1 MAKILLGVGGG
12 IAAYKA
18 VYLLRSLVASGHE
31 VTPVLTEAGS
41 HFIGA
46 QTLSALASNPC
57 LSGLFG
63 ESDPIPHT
71 HLGRSVDLICVAPAT
86 ADLIAKFA
94 NGIANDL
101 LSATVMASRAK
112 VVVAPAMHEE
122 MWDSPAV
129 QRNLQLLRDY
139 GYLIVPPSYGPLA
152 AGDVGRGRMAEPSVI
167 SLYVEVA
174 LEDRGISLWGK
185 KVVVSAGGTREPIDP
200 VRFIGNRSS
209 GKQGLALAKVAAV
222 LGAEVSLVTTVAQ
235 GSFPSVTEVL
245 VSSAKEMD
253 EALTNETAGADL
265 VVMAAAVSD
274 YRVKEPSRSKIKRE
288 SAAELNISL
297 EANPDILKGLVKAKK
312 DGSIYIG
319 FAAET
324 DDLEVNLRRKLESKG
339 VDIMVGND
347 VTRPGAGFEHDT
359 NSVVILS
366 KDGQRAVFDDLSKE
380 KIALEVLTFAS
391 RLFDRP

>member
-1 MAKILLGVGGG
+1 
-12 IAAYKA
+12 
-18 VYLLRSLVASGHE
+18 
-31 VTPVLTEAGS
+31 
-41 HFIGA
+41 
-46 QTLSALASNPC
+46 
-57 LSGLFG
+57 
-63 ESDPIPHT
+63 
-71 HLGRSVDLICVAPAT
+71 
-86 ADLIAKFA
+86 
-94 NGIANDL
+94 
-101 LSATVMASRAK
+101 
-112 VVVAPAMHEE
+112 
-122 MWDSPAV
+122 
-129 QRNLQLLRDY
+129 
-139 GYLIVPPSYGPLA
+139 
-152 AGDVGRGRMAEPSVI
+152 
-167 SLYVEVA
+167 
-174 LEDRGISLWGK
+174 
-185 KVVVSAGGTREPIDP
+185 
-200 VRFIGNRSS
+200 
-209 GKQGLALAKVAAV
+209 
-222 LGAEVSLVTTVAQ
+222 
-235 GSFPSVTEVL
+235 
-245 VSSAKEMD
+245 
-253 EALTNETAGADL
+253 
-265 VVMAAAVSD
+265 MAAAVSD